1 MIWNAIFYLLSE
13 CTISVDE
20 NSNFAIL
27 KLPFPDISPVHA
39 VATSTRSHIFTGTTF
54 PKKGTEGFHH
64 SRCGSFRALF
74 IVAKQR
80 VTLFTPWLCDFD
92 SDSGSGSGAL
102 WCRVLIKLEN
112 SSSRSKRAAR
122 RAIQRGK
129 VKTETHK
136 QRQGRRNTRG
146 EGRLLLIDQLPQVL
160 CGHFLPLPR
169 PLSAPFLFRPSDSH
183 SQAGWTTTPR
193 CLRLNNKALTLFFVP
208 RWSVGPNGSVQFI
221 KTWIATGLAER
232 LFQAGNLRQEDDG
245 SDPPHC
251 SSFQQ

>member
-1 MIWNAIFYLLSE
+1 M
-13 CTISVDE
+13 
-20 NSNFAIL
+20 
-27 KLPFPDISPVHA
+27 
-39 VATSTRSHIFTGTTF
+39 
-54 PKKGTEGFHH
+54 
-64 SRCGSFRALF
+64 
-74 IVAKQR
+74 
-80 VTLFTPWLCDFD
+80 TLFTPGLCD
-92 SDSGSGSGAL
+92 SDSDSGSGAL

-160 CGHFLPLPR
+160 CGQILLLPR
-169 PLSAPFLFRPSDSH
+169 PLSVPFLFRPSDSH

-221 KTWIATGLAER
+221 KTGLQPDWQEGCFKLPAIVKRTMEAIRPIA
-232 LFQAGNLRQEDDG
+232 
-245 SDPPHC
+245 PH
-251 SSFQQ
+251 FDNN